1 MGLQGVCKVIEG
13 VGHACGH
20 AGNSELEFLRAWQSI
35 QAQGVDLSS
44 PRRVLLA
51 PGSHTGAHAKYKP
64 QHGERPPRHDVAR
77 LTNVHLTARVR
88 GCVVSSEP
96 ALTMSLVRRQKVAQ
110 DLVHCR
116 ATETG

>member
-51 PGSHTGAHAKYKP
+51 PGNSAATHGQQQPQYKWYPEHGDCHTLAW
-64 QHGERPPRHDVAR
+64 
-77 LTNVHLTARVR
+77 
-88 GCVVSSEP
+88 P
-96 ALTMSLVRRQKVAQ
+96 AVCTLSRTRN
-110 DLVHCR
+110 
-116 ATETG
+116 